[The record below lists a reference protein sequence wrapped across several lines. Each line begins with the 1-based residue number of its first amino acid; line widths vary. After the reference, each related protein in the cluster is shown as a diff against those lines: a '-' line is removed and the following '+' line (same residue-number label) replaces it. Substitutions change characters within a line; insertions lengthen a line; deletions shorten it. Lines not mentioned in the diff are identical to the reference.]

1 MIKFTVDIPSEHED
15 RKIAVLDLNV
25 KLNKEKDNRI
35 DYEFFQKPTKN
46 PKILLAESAINS
58 STKRT
63 ILTQECLR
71 RMRNTKI
78 ELGENVRNIHL
89 NDFMLKMKNSGYGPK
104 YRAQILNSA
113 LNAFDKMVE
122 EDKTGKKPLHRSRTW
137 NQENRILAK
146 QNKMKNWYKSVDKSG
161 KVYKSILFVPP
172 TPGSGLLKEL
182 KNREEELNK
191 HKKERIKIV
200 EKGGMKIETL
210 LTNKN
215 PFKNEKCEAKG
226 CPLCKGEYGD
236 FKIPCNTNNTGYR
249 WICKTCEKTKKVT
262 KVYEGETSRSIRI
275 RSMEHISSY
284 ANKKSNSVLFKH
296 KTLEHMDESVEF
308 GLEITGVFKDAL
320 TRQANEAIRIYNR
333 NGSEILNSKSEF
345 CHPPTARVMVEP
357 KTKPIIKPNR
367 LKLVVHSNPT

>member
-1 MIKFTVDIPSEHED
+1 
-15 RKIAVLDLNV
+15 
-25 KLNKEKDNRI
+25 
-35 DYEFFQKPTKN
+35 
-46 PKILLAESAINS
+46 
-58 STKRT
+58 
-63 ILTQECLR
+63 
-71 RMRNTKI
+71 MRNTKI
-78 ELGENVRNIHL
+78 ELGENVRKHL
-89 NDFMLKMKNSGYGPK
+89 NDFMLKMKNAGYGPK

-113 LNAFDKMVE
+113 LNAFNKMVE
-122 EDKTGKKPLHRSRTW
+122 EDKIGKKPLHRSRTW
-137 NQENRILAK
+137 NQESRILAK
-146 QNKMKNWYKSVDKSG
+146 QSKMKNWYKSVDKSG

-215 PFKNEKCEAKG
+215 PFKNKKCEAKG

-262 KVYEGETSRSIRI
+262 RVYEGETSRSIRI
-275 RSMEHISSY
+275 RSTEHISSY

-296 KTLEHMDESVEF
+296 KTLEHIDESVEF

-345 CHPPTARVMVEP
+345 CHPPTARVMVEA
-357 KTKPIIKPNR
+357 KKNPIIKPNR
-367 LKLVVHSNPT
+367 LKLVMHSNPT